1 MGFNNDGAE
10 RVAARLAD
18 LERNCIVG
26 VNIGRNKDVSNDDAA
41 DNYIQAF
48 DLIHSSADYV
58 AINVS
63 SPNTPELRAL
73 QKADSLARLLGAVQ
87 QRNKELGPKPIL
99 LKVAPDLT
107 VGEIEAIVDVA
118 MRLGIA
124 GIIATNTTTF
134 RDGLRT
140 RKVERF
146 GSGGLS
152 GKPLAGRS
160 TGVVARI
167 YKLSKGELPIVGV
180 GGIFSAE
187 DAFEKV
193 AAGASLLQV
202 YTGFI
207 YRGPSFANR
216 VNSEL
221 AELVRRRGFRRL
233 DEAVGSSSR

>member
-1 MGFNNDGAE
+1 
-10 RVAARLAD
+10 
-18 LERNCIVG
+18 
-26 VNIGRNKDVSNDDAA
+26 
-41 DNYIQAF
+41 
-48 DLIHSSADYV
+48 
-58 AINVS
+58 
-63 SPNTPELRAL
+63 
-73 QKADSLARLLGAVQ
+73 
-87 QRNKELGPKPIL
+87 L

-124 GIIATNTTTF
+124 GIIATNTTIS
-134 RDGLRT
+134 RDGLST
-140 RKVERF
+140 RNVERF